1 MDRLFRAIFFL
12 VLTLLLQIAGTGP
25 AMAQK
30 TVLLPVAD
38 LSRGDNGLH
47 LGLTR
52 TVQSAL
58 ERLNLDVVP
67 MGDVL
72 RFMSDNKVRS
82 YHYLDSFLIQKIG
95 RDLNAQLVLMGTVTE
110 TAGRTPAIGLS
121 FTAYETGRGAPIW
134 GKTAATSLREEVGVL
149 GLGEPAGVE
158 DLATPL
164 IDQLLGE
171 FHENVFGGFIPEV
184 REYQLVGMQVTPAY
198 VQGGSRIEAR
208 LKIRFLGSPPK
219 LIGARSAAGQ
229 TYLLHD
235 KKTNT
240 WRGSWAAP
248 KEEGSYPI
256 DITLEWEPDSDVETL
271 EEVARYVVI
280 NEPPGLTLEIKKGQR
295 IGTDLA
301 FNNHLLILPR
311 LGRVTPLARWG
322 LEILT
327 DDGRRVV
334 QEEHEGDIPE
344 RLVWEG
350 KGSDGFKLANGT
362 YEIVFHVYDLA
373 GNHSEASRRVVFQS
387 TPPKIKAQA
396 RVVENEGRLELRTDG
411 SFTYPLVSWSA
422 EIKSM
427 TGITLLQEKGED
439 LPASLIFKPIE
450 GEDNAFLTLTGE
462 DLLGNRLRITRQK
475 LALVEGE
482 VEIEEQEA
490 KSWVSDF

>member
-1 MDRLFRAIFFL
+1 MNRLCRA
-12 VLTLLLQIAGTGP
+12 TLLLALAILLQIAGSGS
-25 AMAQK
+25 ALAQK

-38 LSRGDNGLH
+38 LSRGENGLH

-52 TVQSAL
+52 TVMSAL
-58 ERLNLDVVP
+58 ERIGLEVAP

-121 FTAYETGRGAPIW
+121 FTAYETARGAPIW
-134 GKTAATSLREEVGVL
+134 GETAATSIREQAGVL

-158 DLATPL
+158 DLANPL
-164 IDQLLGE
+164 IDQILGE
-171 FHENVFGGFIPEV
+171 FHKNVYGGFIPEV

-208 LKIRFLGSPPK
+208 LKIRFLGSHPK

-240 WRGSWAAP
+240 WQGSWAAP

-256 DITLEWEPDSDVETL
+256 DITLEWEPDTDVETL
-271 EEVARYVVI
+271 QEVARYVVI

-311 LGRVTPLARWG
+311 LGKVSPLARWG

-327 DDGRRVV
+327 EDGIRVV

-344 RLVWEG
+344 RLIWEG
-350 KGSDGFKLANGT
+350 KGSDGFKLANGA
-362 YEIVFHVYDLA
+362 YDIVFHVYDLA

-387 TPPKIKAQA
+387 APPKIRAEVQ
-396 RVVENEGRLELRTDG
+396 VIESEGRLELRTDG
-411 SFTYPLVSWSA
+411 AFTYPLVNWSA

-427 TGITLLQEKGED
+427 TGTTLLQESGND
-439 LPASLIFKPIE
+439 LPVTLKFKPVE
-450 GEDNAFLTLTGE
+450 GEENAFLTLTGE
-462 DLLGNRLRITRQK
+462 DQLGNRLRIARQK
-475 LALVEGE
+475 LPLVEGE
-482 VEIEEQEA
+482 AEIEEQEA
-490 KSWVSDF
+490 KSWVQDF